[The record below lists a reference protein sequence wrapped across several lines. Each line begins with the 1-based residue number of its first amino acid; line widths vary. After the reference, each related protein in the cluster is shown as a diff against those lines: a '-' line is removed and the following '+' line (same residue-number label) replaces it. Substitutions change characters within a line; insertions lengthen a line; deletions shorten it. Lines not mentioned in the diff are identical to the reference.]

1 MKLLL
6 PLLAALAGFAPAVR
20 AADAAPVPLT
30 PPILHLIGDSTMAD
44 KPVDPP
50 NPEHG
55 WGQMLPLLFP
65 APGRIQNHAV
75 NGRSTKSFIDE
86 GRWQKVSDALRPGD
100 CVIIQFGH
108 NDEKTEDP
116 ARYAAPDDG
125 YRANLTRFIQETRAK
140 GAIPILATPVARRR
154 WDAAGQLV
162 DTHGAYPDAMRAV
175 AELEKVPLLE
185 LNRLTT
191 ELEKAHG
198 PEGSKKLHLWIE
210 PGVYTRKP
218 GGYKD
223 DTHFSAYGATAV
235 ATLAVREMI
244 RLGLP
249 PADWLK

>member
-1 MKLLL
+1 MKLFL
-6 PLLAALAGFAPAVR
+6 PLLAALLGLAPVIRADETAPAP
-20 AADAAPVPLT
+20 APV
-30 PPILHLIGDSTMAD
+30 LHLVGDSTMAD

-65 APGRIQNHAV
+65 MRGRVRNYAV

-86 GRWQKVSDALRPGD
+86 GRWQKVSDALHPGD

-108 NDEKTEDP
+108 NDEKSDDP
-116 ARYAAPDDG
+116 ARYAAPDGG
-125 YRANLTRFIQETRAK
+125 YRANLTRFVREARAK
-140 GAIPILATPVARRR
+140 GATPILATPVARRR

-162 DTHGAYPDAMRAV
+162 DTHGAYPEAMRAV
-175 AELEKVPLLE
+175 ADAEKVPLLE
-185 LNRLTT
+185 LNRLTA

-198 PEGSKKLHLWIE
+198 PEGSKRLHLWIE

-218 GGYKD
+218 EGYKD
-223 DTHFSAYGATAV
+223 DTHYSAYGATAV